1 MIGHP
6 LVAPT
11 RMVTFGPRSYPSGP
25 FTPHDSG
32 GKLALGDGMSSGVDT
47 NQRRGNR
54 TKAVIPV
61 RVKGKDS
68 NGKAFE
74 DLVHTLDVTP
84 EGARLGSVRHE
95 LNLQDEITVFYRQRK
110 IQFRVMWT
118 KKMKGTSEFQVGLK
132 AVTRDS
138 ETWGLNSPEF
148 KREPGFPS
156 AVTQASVA
164 V

>member
-1 MIGHP
+1 
-6 LVAPT
+6 
-11 RMVTFGPRSYPSGP
+11 MVTFGPRSYPSGP